1 MIGPLGPIT
10 RGRHKKASCNAAID
24 MPFQTMIVG
33 HFHTLMQLPNLIVN
47 GSLKGYDEYA
57 FRGNFSYEVPAQALW
72 ITHPERGI
80 THQMPIYLEDKKK
93 GASKSW
99 VSWTK

>member
-1 MIGPLGPIT
+1 
-10 RGRHKKASCNAAID
+10 
-24 MPFQTMIVG
+24 V
-33 HFHTLMQLPNLIVN
+33 MQLPNLIVN

-57 FRGNFSYEVPAQALW
+57 FQGNFSYEVPAQALW
-72 ITHPERGI
+72 ITHFERGI